1 MRMPTFETDVVAVL
15 CTTIV
20 MVGSLGT

>member
-1 MRMPTFETDVVAVL
+1 MRKPTFEADVVAVL

-20 MVGSLGT
+20 TGVSFG